1 MSDLV
6 QTGAALEAP
15 VSRRDAL
22 IEYFATG
29 SKPRSEWRVG
39 TEYEKI
45 GVDRRTGRAA
55 RYYGP
60 RGIEAVLRRLA
71 DRFGWTPR
79 LVGEHV
85 IALEGRKA
93 TITLEPGGQLE
104 LSGEACDSIHCAHEE
119 LTEHVNEI
127 VTVGDEL
134 GLAFLGLGI
143 QPLSPLD
150 DIEWVPKPRYKIM
163 APYMAKVGTL
173 GHRMMKQ
180 TATVQANIDFDSERD
195 ALAKLRLGMGLS
207 PILTAGFANSP
218 ISDGR
223 QNGYMSYRQHIWTDT
238 DRNRSGLLP
247 FVFSPDA
254 GFEDYTEWALDVPM
268 YFIHRDGKFVDL
280 TGLPFR
286 EFVKRGAA
294 GHHATMADWQLHL
307 TTLFPETRLKT
318 YIELRS
324 VDSQPPERMLA
335 LPALV
340 KGVFYDPDC
349 MLGAWD
355 LVKAWS
361 WSERLEIYD
370 ASHKEALQARIRGI
384 RLLDLARELSAI
396 ARIGLERQN
405 VRNGRGENE
414 TIYLDGLDRELAL
427 GRSPA
432 RQIAALWQQ
441 EWEERM
447 DRLVEF
453 SAYRIR

>member
-15 VSRRDAL
+15 VSRRDGL
-22 IEYFATG
+22 IAYFEGGA
-29 SKPRSEWRVG
+29 KPRSEWRIG

-45 GVDRRTGRAA
+45 GVDRKTGRAA

-71 DRFGWTPR
+71 DRFGWIPR
-79 LVGEHV
+79 LEGEHV
-85 IALEGRKA
+85 IALEGRRA

-119 LTEHVNEI
+119 LSQHVDEI
-127 VTVGDEL
+127 VTVADEL
-134 GLAFLGLGI
+134 GLAFVGLGM
-143 QPLSPLD
+143 QPLSTLD
-150 DIEWVPKPRYKIM
+150 DIEWVPKPRYRIM

-180 TATVQANIDFDSERD
+180 TATVQANIDFDSQRD
-195 ALAKLRLGMGLS
+195 AMAKLRLGMGLS
-207 PILTAGFANSP
+207 PILTAAFANSS
-218 ISDGR
+218 ISEGR
-223 QNGYMSYRQHIWTDT
+223 LNGYMSYRQHIWTDT
-238 DRNRSGLLP
+238 DRDRSGLLP

-254 GFEDYTEWALDVPM
+254 GFEDYVEWALDVPM
-268 YFIHRDGKFVDL
+268 YFIHRDGKFIDL
-280 TGLPFR
+280 TGMPFR
-286 EFVKRGAA
+286 EFVKHGAA

-340 KGVFYDPDC
+340 KGVFYDDDC

-355 LVKAWS
+355 LVKSWS

-370 ASHKEALQARIRGI
+370 ASHREALSARIRGI
-384 RLLDLARELSAI
+384 PLLDLARELSAI
-396 ARIGLERQN
+396 ARVGLERQN

-414 TIYLDGLDRELAL
+414 TIYLDAFDRQLAL
-427 GRSPA
+427 RCSPA
-432 RQIAALWQQ
+432 DIIAQRWQT
-441 EWEERM
+441 EWEERI
-447 DRLVEF
+447 DRLIDF
-453 SAYRIR
+453 TAYRSR